1 MSVYQTRSK
10 YGRNATEWKVA
21 VVYSSER
28 AYGCE
33 ELEVEERIT
42 DPVP

>member
-1 MSVYQTRSK
+1 MYQTRSK

-28 AYGCE
+28 AYRCE